1 MIKDKDDFYEA
12 LWNNYF
18 SLPEKERENSFIY
31 CYLKKKKDSR
41 AEVIGRS
48 RNELYDYAAQKKKD
62 KYILLKSAYLAL
74 VRYNTITEQEYSHI
88 IKSLIGTKDKATGK
102 IKAPAKYENFCGH
115 EAVEQAEKMFERRF
129 LMGCVSD
136 FFYNLG
142 YQTNRN
148 SEHGQS
154 VKLSNKHLK
163 DDGYNDE
170 FEMLYDFNLFSGKSG
185 QSEATGGTAQLTG
198 EFIEK
203 CTRFYDSLLRENCSD
218 AFVPLYIDPN
228 TGAGVYI
235 IGSNRFSE
243 DKKASSDACYVCVIF
258 FAMVDAV
265 SKGDDCSDYDISM
278 SMTVKKRFRSVG
290 KAFDFFN
297 ARVLEK
303 DVYENYPD
311 ENNERLPEGVDEC
324 FNLYFISKEENEDL
338 YRRNI
343 GRIFRE
349 KEAEALHE
357 VRKLEALRSISA
369 NKK

>member
-1 MIKDKDDFYEA
+1 MIKDRDDFYDA
-12 LWNNYF
+12 LWNNYI
-18 SLPEKERENSFIY
+18 SLPEKERENSFVY
-31 CYLKKKKDSR
+31 RYLKKKKDSR

-48 RNELYDYAAQKKKD
+48 TIDLYDYASQKKKD

-74 VRYNTITEQEYSHI
+74 VRHNNITEQEYSDI
-88 IKSLIGTKDKATGK
+88 LKSLIGTKDKATGEL
-102 IKAPAKYENFCGH
+102 KAPAKYEKLCGK
-115 EAVEQAEKMFERRF
+115 EAIEKAEEMFERRF

-142 YQTNRN
+142 YRTNRN

-154 VKLSNKHLK
+154 VKLPNKHLK
-163 DDGYNDE
+163 EDGYNDE
-170 FEMLYDFNLFSGKSG
+170 FEMLYEYSLYSGKSE
-185 QSEATGGTAQLTG
+185 QSETATDTAQING
-198 EFIEK
+198 EYMEK
-203 CTRFYDSLLRENCSD
+203 CTRLYDSLLRENCSD

-243 DKKASSDACYVCVIF
+243 DEKTSSDACFVCVIL

-265 SKGDDCSDYDISM
+265 SKPDAYSNYDISL

-297 ARVLEK
+297 ARVSGQ

-311 ENNERLPEGVDEC
+311 ENNEMLPEDIDEC
-324 FNLYFISKEENEDL
+324 FNLYFISKEENEDM

-349 KEAEALHE
+349 KEAEAIRE
-357 VRKLEALRSISA
+357 VEKLEELKRKYPNST
-369 NKK
+369 